1 MSDKESKKF
10 SIGRA
15 AALCGC
21 TTKQIRNWEN
31 QGYIDRAFR
40 VQSGERAF
48 RYFSESDMEVIKK
61 IQFFLDQGF
70 RLPVAAQKAR
80 EEILKTGGNQ

>member
-1 MSDKESKKF
+1 MVLPAVLMVQLYCWLS
-10 SIGRA
+10 SIDEAKRA
-15 AALCGC
+15 
-21 TTKQIRNWEN
+21 
-31 QGYIDRAFR
+31 Y
-40 VQSGERAF
+40 
-48 RYFSESDMEVIKK
+48 RYFSESDMVVIKK